1 MNAFG
6 ISLAVA
12 SALAQQTAPPASPT
26 PTPQD
31 WQQRLAEV
39 EADNAEL
46 ARRLDLL
53 AEELEQRELGDTF
66 TPVGAGHSG
75 LSPGASKIYEALGR
89 LSIGGYGEM
98 LYTDRQGGTTNDDL
112 DFLRAVLY
120 FGYKFDDR
128 WLLNTEFEFEHATVE
143 DTDTDDGT
151 DDPDE
156 APGSVSVEFAYL
168 EYQAT
173 ASLALRAG
181 LLLLPVGFINE
192 LHEPTTFYSANR
204 PEIERLILPTTW
216 RENGL
221 GVVGGGEQWSYR
233 AYLVNGFDAS
243 GFTSNGLR
251 NGRQKGGEAS
261 AEDVALVGRLDY
273 VGLENAL
280 LGLSAYWGN
289 SGQNLDGVG
298 NVRTQ
303 MVDLHGEYRFRG
315 LRARALGVLARLG
328 DTSELNDA
336 LGLTGD
342 DAIGRELSGY
352 YLELG
357 YDVLAEGESDQ
368 SLIPFVRYEQYDTQ
382 DEVAFGFSE
391 DPARDQSNWT
401 FGLAYQPTSQV
412 IFKVDYVDAD
422 NEANSGQDL
431 FRLSMGYVF

>member
-1 MNAFG
+1 VSQRFG
-6 ISLAVA
+6 
-12 SALAQQTAPPASPT
+12 
-26 PTPQD
+26 
-31 WQQRLAEV
+31 RLAAIVAGLMVMGAPAQAQEPDTTLARLQAQLDAITRELEELQLGRDVVV
-39 EADNAEL
+39 EADTSV
-46 ARRLDLL
+46 
-53 AEELEQRELGDTF
+53 LGF
-66 TPVGAGHSG
+66 GPA
-75 LSPGASKIYEALGR
+75 ASKVYKVRQGVSL
-89 LSIGGYGEM
+89 GGYGEV
-98 LYTDRQGGTTNDDL
+98 LYENFASETQSDVPSGLTDQIDA
-112 DFLRAVLY
+112 LRAIVY
-120 FGYKFDDR
+120 VGYKFSDKI
-128 WLLNTEFEFEHATVE
+128 LFNSEVEFEHGSTE
-143 DTDTDDGT
+143 EG
-151 DDPDE
+151 
-156 APGSVSVEFAYL
+156 GSVSVEFAYL